1 MKPAIRRVLALT
13 PLCVALSAAAVTP
26 KPPYFNHKD
35 WSMVC
40 DNTGT
45 CRVDA
50 YEADEGT
57 GGSLLLTRKAGP
69 DAPLAAMIRLGEMDD
84 DVKPSKGP
92 MRLEIDGKDTG
103 MLKENKQD
111 ETWELNDAQTAA
123 VINAVKGRGNVV
135 FASDNRRFAL
145 SAAGASAV
153 LLKMD
158 DVQGRIGTPGALMK
172 KGNKPESAVPAPI
185 AAPVINAAAVSDAKP
200 TTLTGAALA
209 TLLPRLEA
217 TKLDGDSCDG
227 LTDDTLRNEPVTVTP
242 LSNDKALISATCW
255 RAAYNEGEGYWVI
268 DEALKGKPT
277 LITLIGNDYHNGVI
291 TSVQRGRGIGDC
303 MGGANWTW
311 NGETFIQSEDYT
323 TGECR
328 LIRAGGTWEMPT
340 LVTQVIPAK

>member
-1 MKPAIRRVLALT
+1 MKAATLRGLALT
-13 PLCVALSAAAVTP
+13 PLCFALSAAAVMP
-26 KPPYFNHKD
+26 ERAYFNHKD

-50 YEADEGT
+50 YEASDGT
-57 GGSLLLTRKAGP
+57 GGSLLLTREAGP
-69 DAPLAAMIRLGEMDD
+69 NTPVTGQIRLGDMNDD
-84 DVKPSKGP
+84 DKPSQGP
-92 MRLEIDGKDTG
+92 MRLAIDGKDLGT
-103 MLKENKQD
+103 LPEERKD
-111 ETWELNDAQTAA
+111 ETWQLNEAQTAA

-135 FASDNRRFAL
+135 FKSDNRRFAL

-158 DVQGRIGTPGALMK
+158 DVQGRVGTPGALIK
-172 KGNKPESAVPAPI
+172 KGDKPESAVPAAVP
-185 AAPVINAAAVSDAKP
+185 APVIHAAVVSKAQP
-200 TTLTGAALA
+200 VTLTGAALA

-227 LTDDTLRNEPVTVTP
+227 LTDETLRNEPVTVTP
-242 LSNDKALISATCW
+242 LSNGKALIAATCW
-255 RAAYNEGEGYWVI
+255 RAAYNEGNGYWVI

-277 LITLIGNDYHNGVI
+277 LITLIANDYDQGVI

-303 MGGANWTW
+303 MSGASWTW
-311 NGETFIQSEDYT
+311 NGDTFVQSDDYN

-340 LVTQVIPAK
+340 LVTTVIPAK

>member
-1 MKPAIRRVLALT
+1 MKSATLRALALA
-13 PLCVALSAAAVTP
+13 PLCVALSVAAATQ

-69 DAPLAAMIRLGEMDD
+69 DAPVTGQIRLGDMNDD
-84 DVKPSKGP
+84 DKPSQGP
-92 MRLEIDGKDTG
+92 MRLEIDGKTLG
-103 MLKENKQD
+103 TLTENRKE
-111 ETWELNDAQTAA
+111 ETWQLDEAQTAA
-123 VINAVKGRGNVV
+123 VLKAVKGKGGVV
-135 FASDNRRFAL
+135 FHSDNRRFAL

-158 DVQGRIGTPGALMK
+158 DIQGRIGTPGAIIK
-172 KGNKPESAVPAPI
+172 KGDKPESSVPAPVP
-185 AAPVINAAAVSDAKP
+185 APVIHAAAVSDAQP

-227 LTDDTLRNEPVTVTP
+227 LTDEMLRNEPVTVTP
-242 LSNDKALISATCW
+242 LGNGKALVSATCW
-255 RAAYNEGEGYWVI
+255 RAAYNEGNGYWVI
-268 DEALKGKPT
+268 DESLKGKPT
-277 LITLIGNDYHNGVI
+277 LVTLIGSDYDKGVI

-303 MGGANWTW
+303 MGIASWTW
-311 NGETFIQSEDYT
+311 NGETFVQSNDEN

-328 LIRAGGTWEMPT
+328 LVHSGGAWEMPT
-340 LVTQVIPAK
+340 LVTEVISAK

>member
-1 MKPAIRRVLALT
+1 MKSATLRALALA
-13 PLCVALSAAAVTP
+13 PLCVALSAAAVMP
-26 KPPYFNHKD
+26 QRPAFNHKD
-35 WSMVC
+35 WGMVC

-69 DAPLAAMIRLGEMDD
+69 DAPITAMIRLGDMDD

-92 MRLEIDGKDTG
+92 MRLEIDGKNLGT
-103 MLKENKQD
+103 LTENRKE
-111 ETWELNDAQTAA
+111 ETWQLNEAQTAA
-123 VINAVKGRGNVV
+123 VIKAVKGKGGVV
-135 FASDNRRFAL
+135 FTSDNRRFAL

-158 DVQGRIGTPGALMK
+158 DVQGRIGTPGAIMK
-172 KGNKPESAVPAPI
+172 KGDKPESAVPAPVP
-185 AAPVINAAAVSDAKP
+185 APVIHAAAVSDAQP

-227 LTDDTLRNEPVTVTP
+227 LTDETLRNEPVTVTP
-242 LSNDKALISATCW
+242 LSDGKALISATCW
-255 RAAYNEGEGYWVI
+255 RAAYNEGNGYWVI
-268 DEALKGKPT
+268 DDALKGKPT
-277 LITLIGNDYHNGVI
+277 LVTLIGSDYDKGVI

-303 MGGANWTW
+303 MGIASWTW
-311 NGETFIQSEDYT
+311 DGKAFVQSDDYG
-323 TGECR
+323 TGDCR
-328 LIRAGGTWEMPT
+328 LIRSGGAWEMPT

>member
-1 MKPAIRRVLALT
+1 MKPAILRALALT

-69 DAPLAAMIRLGEMDD
+69 DAPVTAMIRLGEMDD
-84 DVKPSKGP
+84 DAKPSKGP

-135 FASDNRRFAL
+135 FASDN
-145 SAAGASAV
+145 
-153 LLKMD
+153 
-158 DVQGRIGTPGALMK
+158 
-172 KGNKPESAVPAPI
+172 
-185 AAPVINAAAVSDAKP
+185 
-200 TTLTGAALA
+200 
-209 TLLPRLEA
+209 
-217 TKLDGDSCDG
+217 
-227 LTDDTLRNEPVTVTP
+227 
-242 LSNDKALISATCW
+242 
-255 RAAYNEGEGYWVI
+255 
-268 DEALKGKPT
+268 
-277 LITLIGNDYHNGVI
+277 
-291 TSVQRGRGIGDC
+291 
-303 MGGANWTW
+303 
-311 NGETFIQSEDYT
+311 
-323 TGECR
+323 
-328 LIRAGGTWEMPT
+328 
-340 LVTQVIPAK
+340 